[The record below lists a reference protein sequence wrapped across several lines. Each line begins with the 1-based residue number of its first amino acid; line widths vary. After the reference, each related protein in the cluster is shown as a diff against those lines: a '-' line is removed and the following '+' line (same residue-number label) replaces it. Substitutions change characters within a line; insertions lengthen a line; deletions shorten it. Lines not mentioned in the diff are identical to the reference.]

1 MCRLPGAQNRPAWL
15 DRSVASPPLR
25 CAHRPVLVRITN
37 VKGDQSPMITLGI
50 DAHKRT
56 HTVVA
61 VDDVGCQLGT
71 KTTTATTSDDHLE
84 IIRWAD
90 RFGPERQWAVE
101 DCRHLSRRLE
111 SDMLAAG
118 ERIVRV
124 PPKLM
129 AHARDAARTYG
140 KSDPIDA
147 LAVAHAALRNPDLP
161 VAQLDGPARELR
173 LLVDHREDLV
183 AERTRCL
190 NRLRWHLHE
199 LDASWDPPARSLTS
213 YKNLDAIAARL
224 TSFDGPVARIAA
236 EIVEHARHLTVR
248 ERALEREITGIVN
261 KLAPTLLALAGV
273 GALTAAK
280 IVAETADVRRFKH
293 KDAYAR
299 HNGTAPLPVW
309 SGNRERHR
317 LSRTGNRQLN
327 AAIHRIA
334 ITQARCHDD
343 AIAYIDRRLTDHHNT
358 KTEALRALKRR
369 LSDVV
374 YRALLADAQPA
385 QTAPADLLAAA
396 A

>member
-1 MCRLPGAQNRPAWL
+1 
-15 DRSVASPPLR
+15 
-25 CAHRPVLVRITN
+25 
-37 VKGDQSPMITLGI
+37 MITLGI

-61 VDDVGCQLGT
+61 VDDVGRQVGT
-71 KTTTATTSDDHLE
+71 KTTNATTSDDHLD
-84 IIRWAD
+84 IIQWAD
-90 RFGPERQWAVE
+90 RFGSDRQWAVE

-199 LDASWDPPARSLTS
+199 LDASWDPPARSLTAL
-213 YKNLDAIAARL
+213 KNLDAIATRL
-224 TSFDGPVARIAA
+224 ESFDGPVARIAA
-236 EIVEHARHLTVR
+236 EIVEHARNLTIR
-248 ERALEREITGIVN
+248 ERALERDITQLVT
-261 KLAPTLLALAGV
+261 KLAPTLLALVGV

-280 IVAETADVRRFKH
+280 IVAETADVRRFKS

-309 SGNRERHR
+309 SGNHERHR
-317 LSRTGNRQLN
+317 LARTGNRQIN

-334 ITQARCHDD
+334 ITQMRCHDD
-343 AIAYIDRRLTDHHNT
+343 ARAYLERRMTQDHKT

>member
-1 MCRLPGAQNRPAWL
+1 M
-15 DRSVASPPLR
+15 V
-25 CAHRPVLVRITN
+25 
-37 VKGDQSPMITLGI
+37 TLGI

-61 VDDVGCQLGT
+61 VDEVGRQLGC
-71 KTTTATTSDDHLE
+71 KTTAGTTSDDHLALM
-84 IIRWAD
+84 RWAE
-90 RFGPERQWAVE
+90 RFDGERRWAVE

-111 SDMLAAG
+111 ADLLRAG
-118 ERIVRV
+118 EVIVRV

-147 LAVAHAALRNPDLP
+147 LAVARAALANPDLP
-161 VAQLDGPARELR
+161 VARLDGPTRELR
-173 LLVDHREDLV
+173 LLVDHRDDLV
-183 AERTRCL
+183 AERTRCI

-199 LDASWDPPARSLTS
+199 LDPGWDPLARKLCRL
-213 YKNLDAIAARL
+213 KHLDAVATRL
-224 TSFDGPVARIAA
+224 AGFDGPVARIAA
-236 EIVEHARHLTVR
+236 EIVDDVRRLTVR
-248 ERALEREITGIVN
+248 ETELEREITVLVSR
-261 KLAPTLLALAGV
+261 LAPTLLALVGV

-280 IVAETADVRRFKH
+280 IVAETADVNRFKS

-334 ITQARCHDD
+334 VTQIRCHPD
-343 AIAYIDRRLTDHHNT
+343 ARAYLDRRMANRNT

-374 YRALLADAQPA
+374 FRSLLADAPPTAATCIA
-385 QTAPADLLAAA
+385 QAA
-396 A
+396 

>member
-1 MCRLPGAQNRPAWL
+1 M
-15 DRSVASPPLR
+15 V
-25 CAHRPVLVRITN
+25 
-37 VKGDQSPMITLGI
+37 TLGI

-61 VDDVGCQLGT
+61 VDELGRELGH
-71 KTTTATTSDDHLE
+71 KTTTATTSEDHLE
-84 IIRWAD
+84 MLRWAQ
-90 RFGPERQWAVE
+90 RFGAERTWAVE

-111 SDMLAAG
+111 ADLLSAG

-129 AHARDAARTYG
+129 AQARDAARTYG

-147 LAVAHAALRNPDLP
+147 VAVARAALRHPDLP
-161 VAQLDGPARELR
+161 AAQLDGPARELR

-183 AERTRCL
+183 AERTRCI

-199 LDASWDPPARSLTS
+199 LDASWDPPTRSLRS
-213 YKNLDAIAARL
+213 VKNFDAVVARL
-224 TSFDGPVARIAA
+224 DTMDGTVSRISR
-236 EIVEHARHLTVR
+236 EIAVHARALTVR
-248 ERALEREITGIVN
+248 IRDLEREIAGLVEG
-261 KLAPTLLALAGV
+261 LAPSLLSMAGV

-280 IVAETADVRRFKH
+280 IVAETADVRRFRS
-293 KDAYAR
+293 KDAYAS

-317 LSRTGNRQLN
+317 LSRSGNRQLN

-334 ITQARCHDD
+334 ITQKRCHDD
-343 AIAYIDRRLTDHHNT
+343 ARTYLERRRSLGNT
-358 KTEALRALKRR
+358 NTEALRALKRR

-385 QTAPADLLAAA
+385 ATACTAVAA
-396 A
+396 

>member
-1 MCRLPGAQNRPAWL
+1 
-15 DRSVASPPLR
+15 
-25 CAHRPVLVRITN
+25 
-37 VKGDQSPMITLGI
+37 MIVLGI
-50 DAHKRT
+50 DAHKRS

-61 VDDVGCQLGT
+61 VDEVGRRLGQ
-71 KTTTATTSDDHLE
+71 KTTTATTSADHLDM
-84 IIRWAD
+84 IRWAD
-90 RFGPERQWAVE
+90 QHGPDRLWAVE

-111 SDMLAAG
+111 ADLLVAG

-147 LAVAHAALRNPDLP
+147 LAVARAALAHPDLP
-161 VAQLDGPARELR
+161 SGQLDGPSRELR

-183 AERTRCL
+183 AERTRMI
-190 NRLRWHLHE
+190 NRLRWHLHD
-199 LDASWDPPARSLTS
+199 LDPSWDPPSKALGRF
-213 YKNLDAIAARL
+213 KHLDEIAERL
-224 TSFDGPVARIAA
+224 GGIDNTVARIAGELVA
-236 EIVEHARHLTVR
+236 RIHEITVT
-248 ERALEREITGIVN
+248 ERALEREITALVN
-261 KLAPTLLALAGV
+261 RLTPTLVALVGV

-280 IVAETADVRRFKH
+280 IVGETADASRFKS

-317 LSRTGNRQLN
+317 LARTGNRQLN

-334 ITQARCHDD
+334 VTQIRCHPD
-343 AIAYIDRRLTDHHNT
+343 AIAFVERRLAMGNT
-358 KTEALRALKRR
+358 KTEAIRALKRR

-374 YRALLADAQPA
+374 FRALIADHEQPA
-385 QTAPADLLAAA
+385 TTCIQQAA
-396 A
+396 